1 MGLCLCRHN
10 PIYLVFIFSCPIN
23 SPQYQ
28 YRPHQS
34 NYSKLFAKQKSRTY
48 QSEERIQINIVGS
61 SYRSQLF

>member
-10 PIYLVFIFSCPIN
+10 PIYLVFIFFLPN
-23 SPQYQ
+23 KLPQYQ